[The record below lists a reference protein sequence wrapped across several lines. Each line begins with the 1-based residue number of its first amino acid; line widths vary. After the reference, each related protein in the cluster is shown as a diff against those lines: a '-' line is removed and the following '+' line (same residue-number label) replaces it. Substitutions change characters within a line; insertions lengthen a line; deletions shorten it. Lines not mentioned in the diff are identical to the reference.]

1 MTLRIVSTMS
11 LAAVILIGL
20 SGCQSGKLNMPGLA
34 FWKKNDRL
42 SPEYIEPPSHNFT
55 PGETDIADSVDVEI
69 GTEED
74 GPPKRPIVSAEQS
87 SESLESFA
95 AEVNRSWEQLAEKSQ
110 EDGADHAGTVKQAMV
125 DQDHVSMPPTREV
138 GPADFA
144 NPLAPRQAPGGGGQF
159 AAGSAEA
166 ENPSSASGF
175 QPATNYEK
183 LAAQT
188 MGSSRPAPRYEM
200 SPAAL
205 SQNGSGSPLV
215 PETVNSPET
224 VPNEAGENVRMLN
237 PYSGPAGDADIASS
251 PISAPASSTPAQPQY
266 ETTPYKPFGSDAAT
280 EMADPSA
287 TTSPQLADNSMTPSA
302 SPGEIPSMLQLSGQ
316 GSYAPGSVRRP
327 EPIQPESMTVPHTA
341 TGGGS
346 FQR

>member
-11 LAAVILIGL
+11 LAAAILVGL

-69 GTEED
+69 GTEDD
-74 GPPKRPIVSAEQS
+74 GPPKRPVVSAEQS

-95 AEVNRSWEQLAEKSQ
+95 AEVNRSWEQLAEQ
-110 EDGADHAGTVKQAMV
+110 TQGNAAEHAGTVKQAMV
-125 DQDHVSMPPTREV
+125 DRDNISMPPTREV

-166 ENPSSASGF
+166 ESPSSAAGF
-175 QPATNYEK
+175 QPTTNYEK

-200 SPAAL
+200 SPATQA
-205 SQNGSGSPLV
+205 QNGSGSPLV
-215 PETVNSPET
+215 PQAVSPAET
-224 VPNEAGENVRMLN
+224 VPQGVDETGSMLN
-237 PYSGPAGDADIASS
+237 PYSGAASEADIASS
-251 PISAPASSTPAQPQY
+251 PISAPAQPQY
-266 ETTPYKPFGSDAAT
+266 ETTPYKPFGSGAT
-280 EMADPSA
+280 SEMAAPSA
-287 TTSPQLADNSMTPSA
+287 TTSQQLANNSMTPSV
-302 SPGEIPSMLQLSGQ
+302 SPNEIPSMLQLSGQ

-327 EPIQPESMTVPHTA
+327 EPIQPESMTVPRTA